1 MKKLLILVMACYG
14 LNARSQ
20 QLNESRNFLYFFSD
34 STAYAQKIKLRP
46 DFTGGWS
53 LRADSR
59 RVPVSQVKFF
69 NNQDG
74 FFANTRKFNLLGQAS
89 FAERIIEGKLNVYQ
103 EVIYDD
109 VPLEDEYF
117 GFGDYRRQAVNNRMF
132 INKGYSDLKKVN
144 YRNLN
149 EAMADNPNSLALL
162 NRYRHTKLT
171 GIAMYV
177 AAGAAIIASGVTLMA
192 GSGLKQTGTGFHG
205 MPTYQDRSYTG
216 SFVLLGLG
224 AGLSLG
230 GFLAGESGKKNIE
243 RAIDNYN
250 RW

>member
-1 MKKLLILVMACYG
+1 MLVMACYG

-20 QLNESRNFLYFFSD
+20 QLNESRNFLYFYSD
-34 STAYAQKIKLRP
+34 STVYAQKIRLRP
-46 DFTGGWS
+46 DLTGGWS

-59 RVPVSQVKFF
+59 RIPVSQVKFF

-74 FFANTRKFNLLGQAS
+74 FFANTRKLSLLGAAS
-89 FAERIIEGKLNVYQ
+89 FAERIIEGKLNLYQ
-103 EVIYDD
+103 EVIYDG
-109 VPLEDEYF
+109 VLMEDEYY
-117 GFGDYRRQAVNNRMF
+117 GFSHYRQQAVNNRMF
-132 INKGYSDLKKVN
+132 INKGYTDLKSVN

-149 EAMADNPNSLALL
+149 EAMADNPKSLALL
-162 NRYRHTKLT
+162 GRYRNAKIT

-177 AAGAAIIASGVTLMA
+177 AAGAAIIASGVTLMSE
-192 GSGLKQTGTGFHG
+192 GKKIGTTFGG
-205 MPTYQDRSYTG
+205 MPKYADRNYTG

-230 GFLAGESGKKNIE
+230 GFLVGESGKKNIE

-250 RW
+250 R